1 MYYNTNYLGMHFFWW
16 VIWIIVLFWLFALPY
31 NIPGQRFKKDS
42 PLHILKIRLALGEI
56 TIEEYLSLKKNIE
69 MN

>member
-31 NIPGQRFKKDS
+31 SIPGQRFKKDS
-42 PLHILKIRLALGEI
+42 PLDILKKRLALGEI